1 MKGLELS
8 RAYYEAYGRPML
20 EREFPDVRNRIAVGL
35 AGHGSECFGF
45 DDGISRD
52 HDFEP
57 GFCLWITEEDDRAF
71 GFRLFRAYRRLPGE
85 FEGIRLEKKSLFGS
99 ETKGVHT
106 IREFYAFYTGT
117 GDVPETN
124 RAWLAVP
131 EHYLAEATNGE
142 VFSDPLGEF
151 TRIRTA
157 LKDGMPE
164 DVRRKKLASSLFYM
178 AQMGQY
184 NYERCLRHGEK
195 TAAAECLAGFARHT
209 ALAVFL
215 LNCAHAP
222 YYKWRYRAMA
232 ALPVLGDLAG
242 ALETLA
248 ARPLEGEANG
258 NTVEEICARVA
269 AELRRQG
276 LSDQPEAYLEPHA
289 YRVNEG
295 IRDLDLRSDPVMLP
309 AR

>member
-1 MKGLELS
+1 MKGPELS
-8 RAYYEAYGRPML
+8 RAYYEAFGRPML
-20 EREFPDVRNRIAVGL
+20 EREFPDVMDRIAVGL

-45 DDGISRD
+45 DDEISWD

-57 GFCLWITEEDDRAF
+57 GFCLWITDEDDRDF

-85 FEGIRLEKKSLFGS
+85 FEGIKLEDTSLFGS
-99 ETKGVHT
+99 ESKGVRT
-106 IREFYAFYTGT
+106 IREFYSFYTGT

-124 RAWLAVP
+124 RAWLAIP

-151 TRIRTA
+151 TRIRNA
-157 LKDGMPE
+157 LITGMPE

-184 NYERCLRHGEK
+184 NYLRCLRHGEK

-215 LNCAHAP
+215 LNRAHAP

-232 ALPVLGDLAG
+232 ALPVLGDLSGQLAV
-242 ALETLA
+242 LA
-248 ARPLEGEANG
+248 AQPLEGKPNG
-258 NTVEEICARVA
+258 KTVEEICTRVA
-269 AELRRQG
+269 EELRRQG
-276 LSDQPEAYLEPHA
+276 LSDQTETYLEPHA

-309 AR
+309 DR